1 MCSRSASSCPA
12 HETDRREGGA
22 QMKQEESFIN
32 TVEALLSGACVC
44 KAPAIELIRSG
55 LQHTLIT
62 GANQPTAVRTE
73 SKGKTCTQR
82 SGKGQMP
89 RTDGNQPN
97 PKPRSRSLSY
107 GAAQNEGPTRQGHS
121 WLVVSFVSEQKP
133 SWQGFVTLTRDGSNS
148 TQG

>member
-1 MCSRSASSCPA
+1 
-12 HETDRREGGA
+12 
-22 QMKQEESFIN
+22 MKQEESFIN

-55 LQHTLIT
+55 LQHTLIM

-97 PKPRSRSLSY
+97 SKLQSRSL
-107 GAAQNEGPTRQGHS
+107 S

-148 TQG
+148 TQGWNSWQSEATGVDVTKLRELARKTGLDGFKPLTSN